1 MTSTPLLVSTKFAPP
16 RLPLHPVAREA
27 LSALLGRVRH
37 SRLTLVTGGAGF
49 GKTTMLAQIRL
60 ELLRHDASVLWVSLS
75 TDERSFPAFCASLTG
90 GLQQAGL
97 LPGDELPMPA
107 EADGDDELRA
117 VAATLINAFAHGDA
131 EIFLLVDDF
140 HHTGDPRIEQL
151 VQLLVE
157 GGPVN
162 LHAIIAS
169 RTAPGLQLGRLRAMG
184 HLCEIAAADLAFSFR
199 ESLAFL
205 RSNLDP
211 HIDLDMAHGIH
222 AQTDGW
228 PIGLQLTAI
237 ALKAGHRRR
246 IGWSGAQP
254 NSDDLNAYLT
264 EDVLAGFPEGLMD
277 FLQKLSILRRFNA
290 ELAAHVTGA
299 ANAADMLATI
309 GGLNLFLQPV
319 DLEGRH
325 QWYRLH
331 PMFIEYLNG
340 KLGQSNV
347 EVRALHR
354 RAAEWFARENLV
366 TEAFRHALPSEDFD
380 LAINVMERTLRPTR
394 NLNEVGLF
402 TRWIEG
408 LPVDVVSQRPKLAV
422 LGAWAY
428 ALTARP
434 DQATALIARME
445 SGGASDRHRARIILA
460 NGMIAV
466 QRDDQEACRA
476 AIAPLMTGRLAN
488 AQLEHIRLGL
498 VIGVLARQGHYAE
511 ARAEARNIMTRD
523 NHEPSLIAR
532 NAAVMV
538 ELVQGNFLEAQR
550 LTAPLLALAEGAH
563 GPRSLSACMIAA
575 TMAEIAYEFDDT
587 AGVGE
592 LLARRMDMLRFSV
605 PACAIAA
612 ALCVARLQAIHDSPA
627 IAASYLA
634 ARTEHFRARGLE
646 RGVALMVAEQLRLE
660 LDSEA
665 WRQGDW
671 RKAGVLLQE
680 LEELDRRHAGNRVL
694 DREIRAIAA
703 LSRARLA
710 RARGEGDA
718 ALEALDA
725 VDAVAGQLRR
735 GQLAVTARVVRALA
749 LADLER
755 DDEAAACLTAALGS
769 GYELGLV
776 RTFLDEGEPLRQL
789 LASLPKPG
797 DRALQAY
804 RRQLLAR
811 RFAGAGEDAPLAGAG
826 RAGGDR
832 KSAAALTPRE
842 AQILDLLEQA
852 MPNKRIAQAL
862 DISAQTVKWNLRNIF
877 MKLGVSTRYEAIL
890 AVRER
895 SKQGARPGSP

>member
-27 LSALLGRVRH
+27 LSSLIGRAQH

-49 GKTTMLAQIRL
+49 GKTTLLAQIRL
-60 ELLRHDASVLWVSLS
+60 ELLRHDASVLWISLS

-97 LPGDELPMPA
+97 LPEDELPMPA
-107 EADGDDELRA
+107 EADGDDELRS
-117 VAATLINAFAHGDA
+117 VAAALINAFARNDA
-131 EIFLLVDDF
+131 EMFLLVDDF
-140 HHTGDPRIEQL
+140 QHTGDPRIEQL
-151 VQLLVE
+151 VQMLVE

-184 HLCEIAAADLAFSFR
+184 DLCEIAAVDLAFSFR

-211 HIDLDMAHGIH
+211 HIDLDTAHGIH

-237 ALKAGHRRR
+237 ALKTGHRRR
-246 IGWSGAQP
+246 IGWGGALP

-264 EDVLAGFPEGLMD
+264 EDVLAGFPEGLMG

-309 GGLNLFLQPV
+309 AGLNLFLQPV

-340 KLGQSNV
+340 KLGQSDV
-347 EVRALHR
+347 EIRVLHR

-394 NLNEVGLF
+394 NLNEIGVF

-408 LPVDVVSQRPKLAV
+408 LPVALVSQRPKLAV

-434 DQATALIARME
+434 DQATGLIARLE
-445 SGGASDRHRARIILA
+445 AGGASDRHRAHIILA
-460 NGMIAV
+460 RGMIAV
-466 QRDDQEACRA
+466 QRDDAEACRA
-476 AIAPLMTGRLAN
+476 AITPLMAGRLAN

-498 VIGVLARQGHYAE
+498 VIGLLARQGHYAE
-511 ARAEARNIMTRD
+511 ARAEARNITTRD

-532 NAAVMV
+532 NAAVMA
-538 ELVQGNFLEAQR
+538 ELIQGNFLEAQR
-550 LTAPLLALAEGAH
+550 LAGPLLALAETAH

-587 AGVGE
+587 TGAGE
-592 LLARRMDMLRFSV
+592 LLAQRMDMLRFSV
-605 PACAIAA
+605 PACATAA

-634 ARTEHFRARGLE
+634 ARAEHFRARGLE
-646 RGVALMVAEQLRLE
+646 RGVALMIAEQLRFE
-660 LDSEA
+660 LDGEV
-665 WRQGDW
+665 WRAGDW
-671 RKAGVLLQE
+671 RGAGALLQE
-680 LEELDRRHAGNRVL
+680 LEELGGRHMGDQVNDL
-694 DREIRAIAA
+694 EIQAIMA

-710 RARGEGDA
+710 RSRGEADA
-718 ALEALDA
+718 ALNALDA
-725 VDAVAGQLRR
+725 VDAVAGRLRR
-735 GQLAVTARVVRALA
+735 GQLAVTVRIVRALT
-749 LADLER
+749 LADLGR
-755 DDEAAACLTAALGS
+755 GDEAAASLTEALGR

-776 RTFLDEGEPLRQL
+776 RTLLDEGEPLRQL
-789 LASLPKPG
+789 LASLPTPG

-811 RFAGAGEDAPLAGAG
+811 PFMGAG
-826 RAGGDR
+826 RDA
-832 KSAAALTPRE
+832 SAATPERPDKEGRNGAALTPRE
-842 AQILDLLEQA
+842 EQILALLVQA
-852 MPNKRIAQAL
+852 MPNKRIALAL

-890 AVRER
+890 V
-895 SKQGARPGSP
+895 ARDRGI